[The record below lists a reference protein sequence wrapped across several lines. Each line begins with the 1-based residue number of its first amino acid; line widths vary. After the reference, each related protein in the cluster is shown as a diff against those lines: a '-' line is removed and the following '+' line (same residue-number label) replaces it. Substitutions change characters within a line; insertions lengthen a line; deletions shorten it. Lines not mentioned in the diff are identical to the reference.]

1 MPLSIASLPP
11 DLAWLHP
18 AHRPTDQEVDAYAHI
33 IANVEGYPEGENT
46 ARLHREAE
54 LQLWIWCSENRK
66 PLGMQR
72 SGVRV
77 KKTSESKVSTRRAS

>member
-1 MPLSIASLPP
+1 MAISITSLPP

-18 AHRPTDQEVDAYAHI
+18 AHRPTDQEVDAYAHM
-33 IANVEGYPEGENT
+33 IANIEGYPEDENT

-54 LQLWIWCSENRK
+54 LQLWIWRSENQK

-77 KKTSESKVSTRRAS
+77 KKSSGSRVPARRAS